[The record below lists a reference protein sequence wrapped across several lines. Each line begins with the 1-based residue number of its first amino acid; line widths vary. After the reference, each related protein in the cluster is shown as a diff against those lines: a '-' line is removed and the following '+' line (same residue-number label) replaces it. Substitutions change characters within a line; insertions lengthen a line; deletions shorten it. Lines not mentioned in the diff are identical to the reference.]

1 MDFERSIFENRAAL
15 GRPFL
20 AAYKIALDQGAAAS
34 CRCCKINDVPQPQ
47 IRL

>member
-20 AAYKIALDQGAAAS
+20 AAHRGGRGQHPLQHPGG
-34 CRCCKINDVPQPQ
+34 
-47 IRL
+47 L

>member
-20 AAYKIALDQGAAAS
+20 AAYKIALDQGGG
-34 CRCCKINDVPQPQ
+34 CFMP
-47 IRL
+47 LL